1 VRRTGPAAFR
11 TGVARLFRDATAGWP
26 AAVLA
31 EPVLPIAPAAFA
43 VMAAVSLLTRR
54 RADRPLRRLH
64 LPEKALAP

>member
-1 VRRTGPAAFR
+1 MRRTGPAAFR

-31 EPVLPIAPAAFA
+31 EPVPPIAPTAFA
-43 VMAAVSLLTRR
+43 VMAAVSLPTRR
-54 RADRPLRRLH
+54 RVPHALRRLH